1 MENSALTVYNAS
13 AGSGKTFTIAAEYIA
28 ILLEGGENMHRRIL
42 AVTFTNKA
50 TEEMK
55 SRILENL
62 EKLAKDNDPDDDFLK
77 AVRERLPKDFD
88 EDKIR
93 SAAKKALNNLLHDY
107 DNFNIMT
114 IDAFFQWLLALLA
127 QELGLTA
134 EYKINLNSQ
143 LAIEKGVERLLQRAK
158 SDEGLLK
165 MLVKYVQGK
174 ISENKSWDISR
185 EIATFAK
192 QLYKEEYMLHED
204 SINQSLNENDI
215 DKLKENFQKQCKD
228 IKDEWIKQ
236 ATELEDYIVNN
247 CGSWEKY
254 NGLKKTL
261 GGYLNKLKEGN
272 NENPSD
278 AVQRLAANSPS
289 DDIDRSTSLI
299 WLKKGNRKEWADIV
313 PMAENIRLKLN
324 QLINYV
330 TASSEIY
337 NTAQLALLRLNP
349 LCLLN
354 ETRNSIEQVNEEEGH
369 FMLAKTPKLF
379 YDLVQGV
386 DAPFVFEK
394 AGTRYSHVLIDEFQD
409 TSQIQWQNFKTLL
422 LGNLSQGDR
431 CLLVGDV
438 KQSIYRFRGGD
449 YRLLQNI
456 NNDMGYVKPKFVSL
470 DTNFRSTDEIIA
482 FNNAFF
488 PSAAQVLF
496 GKGDDTTT
504 DEQWMLNSVYHT
516 DGVGQKDRGK
526 TGGIVWL
533 EGIEVEEKGKRDKTA
548 EGDEE
553 IAESDNYEVERKM
566 GMVVTGLHR
575 QGLPYSEIAI
585 LVRYTSEAKSILSY
599 FAENHPEVPIS
610 SDEAFLLS
618 ASSAVQTLVHALKYK
633 MNHQDTIAEAFVRRY
648 AKDQFAEMKDL
659 FTETKGKNLYELCEL
674 LIKRLGLNRDKNETP
689 YLLYFLDQVLD
700 FVTSKPG
707 DIAVFLKQWDETLN
721 SKPIPG
727 GEVDGIRI
735 LTIHKSKGLAF
746 HTVMVPF
753 CDWEIEKDRNDDL
766 IWCETKKAPFDQLP
780 LLPIPTNSKYIKNSD
795 FKAEYQHEHLQQR
808 IENLNLLYVAFTR
821 PKHNLYA
828 WYKVK
833 VSKDEDK
840 ATEAKQKNIADIIHA
855 AIHKD
860 GVKGKI
866 SPAIFNPD
874 YTYKSK
880 TDETKDNQLGCAIE
894 NHKERYQFVQSN
906 QAMQF
911 VNELKEGKVDSYLDR
926 GKMYHALL
934 SEVKTANDINAVCR
948 KYAKLGLLGKDI
960 DEASM
965 QAYLTNRLKFV
976 ENRGWFD
983 HSWTLKNECEI
994 LYRDKEGNY
1003 KTCRPDRVMIQGKQ
1017 AIVVDYKSGKYR
1029 SQDTKTSKDY
1039 HEQVREYMQ
1048 HLQSMGYEKTE
1059 GYLWYID
1066 AEVIESV
1073 CIDQA

>member
-1 MENSALTVYNAS
+1 MKNSALTVYNAS

-55 SRILENL
+55 SRILLNL
-62 EKLAKDNDPDDDFLK
+62 EKLAKGNDPNDDFLK
-77 AVRERLPKDFD
+77 AVKERLPKDYD
-88 EDKIR
+88 EERIR
-93 SAAKKALNNLLHDY
+93 SAARKALNNLLHDY

-134 EYKINLNSQ
+134 EYKINLNAQ
-143 LAIEKGVERLLQRAK
+143 LSIEKGVERLLQRAK
-158 SDEGLLK
+158 GDNQLLE

-174 ISENKSWDISR
+174 ISENKSWDISK
-185 EIATFAK
+185 EIANFAK
-192 QLYKEEYMLHED
+192 QLYREAYMLNEERINDSLDKRNIDELKEEFQE
-204 SINQSLNENDI
+204 ICRKIKKEWKGQAE
-215 DKLKENFQKQCKD
+215 KLEK
-228 IKDEWIKQ
+228 
-236 ATELEDYIVNN
+236 YIVEE
-247 CGSWEKY
+247 GRGWDKY
-254 NGLKKTL
+254 NGLQKTL
-261 GGYLNKLKEGN
+261 GGYLNKLKDGN
-272 NENPSD
+272 NTPPTD
-278 AVQRLAANSPS
+278 AVVRLSTHSPY
-289 DDIDRSTSLI
+289 DDREKDAGLV
-299 WLKKGNRKEWADIV
+299 WLKKGNRKEWDDLA
-313 PMAENIRLKLN
+313 PRAEGIRERLE
-324 QLINYV
+324 QLIAYV
-330 TASSEIY
+330 TTSSETY
-337 NTAQLALLRLNP
+337 NTAQLVLLRINP
-349 LCLLN
+349 LCLLG

-379 YDLVQGV
+379 FDLVKGV

-394 AGTRYSHVLIDEFQD
+394 AGTRYSHILIDEFQD

-456 NNDMGYVKPKFVSL
+456 NDDMGYVKPQFVSL

-488 PSAAQVLF
+488 PAAAETLF

-504 DEQWMLNSVYHT
+504 DEKWMLESVYHT
-516 DGVGQKDRGK
+516 DGVGQKARGK
-526 TGGIVWL
+526 TGGVVWM
-533 EGIEVEEKGKRDKTA
+533 EGIEVEEKGKRSDEADSEEDAVETDDYA
-548 EGDEE
+548 VESRMGD
-553 IAESDNYEVERKM
+553 
-566 GMVVTGLHR
+566 VVSLLHS

-585 LVRYTSEAKSILSY
+585 LVRYTREAKSILSY
-599 FAENHPEVPIS
+599 FAEKYPEVPIS

-618 ASSAVQTLVHALKYK
+618 ASSAVQTLIHALKYK
-633 MNHQDTIAEAFVRRY
+633 LHPHDTIAEAFVRRY
-648 AKDQFAEMKDL
+648 AKDEVDDIKDVFAG
-659 FTETKGKNLYELCEL
+659 TSGKSLYELCEA

-700 FVTSKPG
+700 FVTSKTG
-707 DIAVFLKQWDETLN
+707 NIAAFLKHWEETLN
-721 SKPIPG
+721 GKAIPG
-727 GEVDGIRI
+727 GEVEGIRI

-746 HTVMVPF
+746 HTVMVPY
-753 CDWEIEKDRNDDL
+753 CDWDMERDRNDDL
-766 IWCETKKAPFDQLP
+766 IWCETKKSPFDQLP

-828 WYKVK
+828 WYKIK
-833 VSKDEDK
+833 PSKDKE
-840 ATEAKQKNIADIIHA
+840 EAKEQKQKNIADIIHA
-855 AIHKD
+855 AVNKD
-860 GVKGKI
+860 KVKERL
-866 SPAIFNPD
+866 STALVTPNYV
-874 YTYKSK
+874 YTTSEN
-880 TDETKDNQLGCAIE
+880 DAQGNQLGCAIE
-894 NHKERYQFVQSN
+894 NLQERYHFVQSR
-906 QAMQF
+906 QAIQF
-911 VNELKEGKVDSYLDR
+911 VNEHQEDNAHSYLDR

-934 SEVKTANDINAVCR
+934 SEVKTAKDINAVCQR
-948 KYAKLGLLGKDI
+948 FARQGLLGSDI

-965 QAYLTNRLKFV
+965 RAYLVNRLKFV

-983 HSWTLKNECEI
+983 ASWTLKNECEI
-994 LYRDKEGNY
+994 LYRDDEGNY
-1003 KTCRPDRVMIQGKQ
+1003 KSCRPDRVMIKGKH

-1029 SQDTKTSKDY
+1029 SKETQTSRDY
-1039 HEQVREYMQ
+1039 HQQVSDYMN
-1048 HLQSMGYEKTE
+1048 HLWRMGYEHIE

-1073 CIDQA
+1073 SLNKV